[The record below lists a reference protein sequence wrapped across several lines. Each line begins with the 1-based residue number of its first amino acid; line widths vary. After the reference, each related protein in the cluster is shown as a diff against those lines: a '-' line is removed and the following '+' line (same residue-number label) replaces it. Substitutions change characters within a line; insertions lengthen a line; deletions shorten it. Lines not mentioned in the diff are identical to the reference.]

1 MADHLV
7 GGCLFTVRT
16 TNLIEKPVDESCST
30 TVEQTMKRGLFEMDR
45 KVSTVSLGLHRIFVS
60 KSHRVRQILA
70 ALRLLLNEPLINRH

>member
-16 TNLIEKPVDESCST
+16 TNLIEIPVDESYST

-45 KVSTVSLGLHRIFVS
+45 KASTVSLREDIYIREKYTTIS
-60 KSHRVRQILA
+60 SEN
-70 ALRLLLNEPLINRH
+70 LLKRCC